1 MGLLTSMISAAGTL
15 SFKVK
20 NLLGVYDREPV
31 VEDPLTPKGVK
42 LPLAPTYG
50 KGSFLG
56 VTAQM
61 NSINFDT
68 KIKVDKINA
77 ERKDLTNKE
86 SKIQQQLIKAT
97 AESDQCSLKEQ
108 LDSITNRRIELNKS
122 EEEARAELK
131 RIMDLIRHDY
141 NLPSDCDGSDPHW
154 RV

>member
-1 MGLLTSMISAAGTL
+1 MGLLTSLISAVGTL

-20 NLLGVYDREPV
+20 KALGVYDREPFV
-31 VEDPLTPKGVK
+31 SDPLTPQGVK

-68 KIKVDKINA
+68 KRTVDKINA
-77 ERKDLTNKE
+77 ERKKLTNKE
-86 SKIQQQLIKAT
+86 SWIHLELSKTTQ
-97 AESDQCSLKEQ
+97 ESDKNALNEQ
-108 LDSITNRRIELNKS
+108 LNTIANRCIELNKS
-122 EEEARAELK
+122 EEETRAELK

-141 NLPSDCDGSDPHW
+141 NLPLDCDGSDPHW